1 MKSTQSAKVTLAMH
15 EPWGVMG
22 VACPDASPLLGF
34 ASLVLP
40 AIAMGNRVV
49 AIPSQSMPL
58 LATDL
63 YQVFDTSDLP
73 GGVVNIV
80 TGPRNDLAKTL
91 AQHGDVAAMWY
102 CGDAEGRAMVK
113 AESAGNLKATWAFEN
128 RDWTTAQGRDF
139 LNHATQIKTI
149 WVPYGE

>member
-1 MKSTQSAKVTLAMH
+1 MH

-91 AQHGDVAAMWY
+91 AQHDDVAAMWY
-102 CGDAEGRAMVK
+102 CGDSGGRAMVK

>member
-1 MKSTQSAKVTLAMH
+1 
-15 EPWGVMG
+15 MG

-34 ASLVLP
+34 ASMVLP

-73 GGVVNIV
+73 SGVVNIV
-80 TGPRNDLAKTL
+80 TGPRNELAKTL
-91 AQHGDVAAMWY
+91 AQHDDVAAMWY
-102 CGDAEGRAMVK
+102 CGDARGHEMVK
-113 AESAGNLKATWAFEN
+113 AESAGNLKATWTFEN
-128 RDWTTAQGRDF
+128 RDWSKAQGRDF
-139 LNHATQIKTI
+139 LDRATQIKTI